1 MAGGDVAQQCELM
14 SRSWTLNGEPVA
26 SYLTA
31 VFFKKVRAKREILRT
46 RQGGGGRG
54 TRQGAGDGPLASG
67 GRGAAGSGAVRGRER
82 KGVTGWR
89 AGQRATGRAPHG
101 TGRGHWK
108 EGLAVWPRSPG
119 PGPAAVP
126 GTLPVE
132 GLRAQKQDRWRGR
145 SHRRKVWL
153 LGSVALGPAEASCG
167 PRKDRLVPR
176 PSLCSLT

>member
-14 SRSWTLNGEPVA
+14 SRSWTLNGESVA

-31 VFFKKVRAKREILRT
+31 VFFFKKARAKREILR
-46 RQGGGGRG
+46 

-89 AGQRATGRAPHG
+89 AAQRATGRAPHG
-101 TGRGHWK
+101 AGRGHWK
-108 EGLAVWPRSPG
+108 EGLAARPRSPG

-145 SHRRKVWL
+145 SHHRKVWL